1 MTRSGARALLRGVG
15 DGQLGDGRG
24 RLLGAG
30 QAQRERR
37 PAARLRPDGHLAAVV
52 RGDVLDDRQ
61 AQPGAAGVARARG
74 VHPVEP
80 LEHALLLGRGDAD
93 PLVDDRDLHEV
104 AVGAHPDADVRR
116 LAGVRDGVV
125 QQVAHRG
132 DQQVVLAEH
141 ARAAHPA
148 DVEPDVLGLR
158 GRAGAVD
165 GLRQDRVH
173 VDQPD
178 LPERA
183 RHLQPGQL
191 DDLVHQRR
199 QPRGLRLH
207 PAREP
212 AHRLRVVGGVLDRL
226 GEQRQRAHRGLEL
239 VRHVDDEVAPDRLEP
254 PRLRQVLRQHHE
266 VVRADLRDPHLDH
279 QHARARPDRAA
290 PRAPRRGSPRRGA
303 PAR

>member
-1 MTRSGARALLRGVG
+1 MTRSGARALLRCGEG
-15 DGQLGDGRG
+15 CCGRG
-24 RLLGAG
+24 RGSRRGLLLGAR

-37 PAARLRPDGHLAAVV
+37 APAGLRPDGHLAAVV
-52 RGDVLDDRQ
+52 RRDVLDDRQ
-61 AQPGAAGVARARG
+61 AEAGAARVARARG

-80 LEHALLLGRGDAD
+80 LEHALLLGRRDAD
-93 PLVDDRDLHEV
+93 ALVDHRDLDEV
-104 AVGAHPDADVRR
+104 AVRAHPDADVRR
-116 LAGVRDGVV
+116 LARVRDRVV

-141 ARAAHPA
+141 PRAAHPA

-158 GRAGAVD
+158 GGAGAVD

-199 QPRGLRLH
+199 QPRRPP
-207 PAREP
+207 PAS
-212 AHRLRVVGGVLDRL
+212 G
-226 GEQRQRAHRGLEL
+226 
-239 VRHVDDEVAPDRLEP
+239 
-254 PRLRQVLRQHHE
+254 PRTG
-266 VVRADLRDPHLDH
+266 
-279 QHARARPDRAA
+279 ARPPGRRRRPAPSRRAA
-290 PRAPRRGSPRRGA
+290 SARR
-303 PAR
+303 PAS